1 MTMYTNYTVLHWA
14 AAFANEDTDEAVLH
28 YCINMMERDHPD
40 TAVFHLYFSK
50 PAIDNLYKHVQ
61 KLCGAVDAIPVSDV
75 TRKNELEHLGKQCI
89 IVSKTIERI
98 LAPKVGNFDDL
109 RRTVLDMSHTEIDR
123 VVDETILQEVVG
135 LIEQTYSFA
144 NRGRIK
150 ICDFV
155 NKNIC
160 GLHSNLDATIYLNV
174 EILNDF
180 RELLITLAHEFAH
193 DFGDDGSKMHIDALQ
208 IILAEIIEN
217 QRRNEND
224 PS

>member
-1 MTMYTNYTVLHWA
+1 MTMYTDELATYWNV
-14 AAFANEDTDEAVLH
+14 AFSNEDTHEEVLH

-40 TAVFHLYFSK
+40 TAAFHLYFSK
-50 PAIDNLYKHVQ
+50 EAINNLYKHVQ

-75 TRKNELEHLGKQCI
+75 NRKNELEHLGKQCI
-89 IVSKTIERI
+89 IVSKTIEKI
-98 LAPKVGNFDDL
+98 LEPQVGVFEDL

-123 VVDETILQEVVG
+123 IVDETILQEVVG
-135 LIEQTYSFA
+135 LIEQTYAFA

-180 RELLITLAHEFAH
+180 RELLITLVHEFAH

-208 IILAEIIEN
+208 IIMAEIIEN
-217 QRRNEND
+217 QRRD
-224 PS
+224 V